1 MDGLRT
7 EANAETDALY
17 PAEWIDAQREPIMRR
32 TRTSIIRPS
41 VTFPGR
47 LVTQQIAK
55 GIELRV
61 SPWAAT
67 AAAACLFV
75 GVALGMID
83 ARNHLPRYAIVR
95 AVPGPTAVQATAPCK
110 PSQSDTDA
118 FLSELERALV
128 GSAHWSSQ

>member
-17 PAEWIDAQREPIMRR
+17 PAEWIDAQRHSILRR
-32 TRTSIIRPS
+32 RAPQPRAVI
-41 VTFPGR
+41 TFPGR
-47 LVTQQIAK
+47 LVTQQMAK

-75 GVALGMID
+75 GVALGMFD
-83 ARNHLPRYAIVR
+83 DVCNHLPRYAIVR
-95 AVPGPTAVQATAPCK
+95 AVPGPTAVQATAGAVAPVAL
-110 PSQSDTDA
+110 DTDA
-118 FLSELERALV
+118 FLSELERAL
-128 GSAHWSSQ
+128 GGPQTWSS